1 MKVDTTRDFEV
12 SGRAENAVEARSTG
26 VEPPTTSTTSVEAST
41 TPMEASTTATEA
53 SVEVA
58 GSLCTYGM
66 FNVPLLTR
74 TLPLLPLK
82 IPWKRWS
89 LHDASCNLCKL
100 QRKYYWKL
108 PRK

>member
-53 SVEVA
+53 SVGVG
-58 GSLCTYGM
+58 GSLYRFQGLW
-66 FNVPLLTR
+66 NVPLLTR
-74 TLPLLPLK
+74 TL
-82 IPWKRWS
+82 
-89 LHDASCNLCKL
+89 A
-100 QRKYYWKL
+100 
-108 PRK
+108 